1 MNPKSIFLV
10 LSICLSPFYS
20 TPLAAVEWEGK
31 PSKWKGFPKFEFQV
45 DGRVCHV
52 VAPRL
57 SAQGNPW
64 VWRARFPGY
73 HPEADILLLERGFHI
88 AHMNTDGMFGSP
100 RALDHWDE
108 FYRFMTC
115 RKGLAKKVVLEAVSR
130 GGLFAYRWT
139 ARNPGKV
146 ACIYADV
153 PVCDF
158 KSWPRGNGKTWE
170 ALLKQYGMTEEE
182 ALAYRE
188 NPVDVLE
195 PIAKAGIPILH
206 LITLDDQVVP
216 PAENTLLLAERYRKL
231 GGSFELI
238 KVEKGT
244 PKSRG
249 HHCIHPNPGRAAD
262 FMEKHATRS
271 LR

>member
-1 MNPKSIFLV
+1 MNPKYLV
-10 LSICLSPFYS
+10 LVFSIGLSSFCS
-20 TPLAAVEWEGK
+20 TTLNAVEWEGK
-31 PSKWKGFPKFEFQV
+31 ASNWKGFPKFEFQV
-45 DGRVCHV
+45 DGKACHV
-52 VAPRL
+52 VVPKSPA
-57 SAQGNPW
+57 AGKPW

-73 HPEADILLLERGFHI
+73 HPEADLLLLERGFHI
-88 AHMNTDGMFGSP
+88 AQMNTGGMFGSP

-153 PVCDF
+153 PVCDI
-158 KSWPRGNGKTWE
+158 KSWPRGSGKTWDS
-170 ALLKQYGMTEEE
+170 LLKQYGMTEEE
-182 ALAYRE
+182 AMEYRE

-195 PIAKAGIPILH
+195 PIARAGIPLLH

-216 PAENTLLLAERYRKL
+216 PAENTLLLAARYRKL
-231 GGSFELI
+231 GGSIELI

-244 PKSRG
+244 AKSRG
-249 HHCIHPNPGRAAD
+249 HHCTHPDPGRAAD
-262 FMEKHATRS
+262 FMEKHAKTT